1 MKKNPVIGIYLFL
14 FGIVFVGLTCSYPDV
29 APPRPREYAYR
40 RPLRVVYGKASYYG
54 SDFHGKKTASGEVF
68 DQHGLT
74 AAHKTWPFGTVCRVT
89 NRKNSKSVIV
99 RINDRGPFVAG
110 RILDLSYG
118 AAQKIEGTLH
128 GVIDVEIEI
137 LEWGKE

>member
-1 MKKNPVIGIYLFL
+1 MKKNPATGIFLFL
-14 FGIVFVGLTCSYPDV
+14 CGIIFLGLECSYPEV

-40 RPLRVVYGKASYYG
+40 RPVRVVYGKA
-54 SDFHGKKTASGEVF
+54 
-68 DQHGLT
+68 
-74 AAHKTWPFGTVCRVT
+74 
-89 NRKNSKSVIV
+89 VIV

-128 GVIDVEIEI
+128 GVMDVKIEI